1 MSDDK
6 RPADPQEPLPPV
18 TGKPSSDDGKKAQV
32 DEAGDEGAGKLSVP
46 IEDMTTANDK

>member
-6 RPADPQEPLPPV
+6 HSAEPQQPLLDKR
-18 TGKPSSDDGKKAQV
+18 KPSGDDGKKAQI

>member
-6 RPADPQEPLPPV
+6 RPADPQQPQPPNQS
-18 TGKPSSDDGKKAQV
+18 KPAGNDGKKAQV